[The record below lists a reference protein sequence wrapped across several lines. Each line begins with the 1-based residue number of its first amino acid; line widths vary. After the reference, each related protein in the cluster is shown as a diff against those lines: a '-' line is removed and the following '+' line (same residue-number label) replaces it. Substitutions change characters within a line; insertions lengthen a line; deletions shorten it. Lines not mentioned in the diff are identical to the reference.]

1 MKQAINA
8 YEQLKDAFD
17 YTLRSWLRL
26 DLTRKGRD
34 ESREI
39 IGAACF
45 LFDNLYAKEDAGKDI
60 TKAVAEDLGKRFD
73 PKKLMEMATDMRVF
87 MSGDDFSRGKSPL
100 RDYVKFVE
108 QTEESCRYIHL
119 DNAGKL
125 VYVYS
130 DMLTNLV
137 VEEHSEVHPMRIAEL
152 IFLTSTEEFGRLF
165 RETLHEAF
173 PALASSPYFLGVEEA
188 MERIRKENVD

>member
-45 LFDNLYAKEDAGKDI
+45 LFDNLYAKEDAGKDL

-73 PKKLMEMATDMRVF
+73 PKKLMEIATDMRVF

-108 QTEESCRYIHL
+108 QTEE
-119 DNAGKL
+119 
-125 VYVYS
+125 
-130 DMLTNLV
+130 
-137 VEEHSEVHPMRIAEL
+137 
-152 IFLTSTEEFGRLF
+152 FGRLF

-173 PALASSPYFLGVEEA
+173 IALASSPYFLGVDEA